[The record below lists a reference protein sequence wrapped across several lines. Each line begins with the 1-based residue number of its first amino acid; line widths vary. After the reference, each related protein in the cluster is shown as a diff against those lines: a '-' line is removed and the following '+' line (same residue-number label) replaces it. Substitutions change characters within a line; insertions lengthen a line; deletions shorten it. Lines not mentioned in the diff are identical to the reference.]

1 MNNPHDNY
9 MVAASKSQ
17 DGLVKKLAKDWNLTI
32 DDEFKDLLHDHTPA
46 ESTLFEHSMLHDGCR
61 DALIVWAHDG
71 KRILVDGHHRYDF
84 CEKHGMAFAIRE
96 MDFADRESVKE
107 WIILNQLARRN
118 LPMHEH
124 VRLALQLKP
133 IFEARAKENQAAYY
147 GNQYDGLPQKSAKV
161 QMPIDTRKEIAKIAG
176 VSHDTVANVERIE
189 KEAPE
194 PIKRAARAG
203 EISVNAAYHLT
214 KAAPDVKQDIVDEMK
229 RGEKPIKQIVKDAI
243 IAEKEES
250 DMQAAARAFN
260 DGEAYSIDNFIE
272 EIMENG
278 EDCIDTIRTHIET
291 RITLFGEASGR
302 VATAI
307 DKIIEEFSELK
318 MEVKS
323 KWN

>member
-1 MNNPHDNY
+1 MNNLRDDY
-9 MVAASKSQ
+9 MVAATKSQ
-17 DGLVKKLAKDWNLTI
+17 DGSEKKLAKDWNITI
-32 DDEFKDLLHDHTPA
+32 DEEFRDLLHDHTPA

-71 KRILVDGHHRYDF
+71 KRILIDGHHRYDF
-84 CEKHGMAFAIRE
+84 CEKHGMTFAIRE
-96 MDFADRESVKE
+96 MDFADRESAKE

-133 IFEARAKENQAAYY
+133 IFEARAKENQGTRTDK
-147 GNQYDGLPQKSAKV
+147 GNFV
-161 QMPIDTRKEIAKIAG
+161 QNPAQSKTRDEISKIAG
-176 VSHDTVANVERIE
+176 VSHDTVAKVERIE

-203 EISVNAAYHLT
+203 DISVNAAYHLT
-214 KAAPDVKQDIVDEMK
+214 KAAPDVKQGIVDEMK
-229 RGEKPIKQIVKDAI
+229 RGKKSIKQIVKDAI

-291 RITLFGEASGR
+291 RITLFGEASSR